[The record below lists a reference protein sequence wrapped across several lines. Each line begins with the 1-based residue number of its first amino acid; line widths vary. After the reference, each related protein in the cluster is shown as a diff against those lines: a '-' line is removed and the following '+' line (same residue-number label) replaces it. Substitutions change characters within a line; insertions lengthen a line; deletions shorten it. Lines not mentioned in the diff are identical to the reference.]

1 MIKYSVSDRI
11 GYITLNNPEKRNSLD
26 ANMVTSLRQIFKQAE
41 SDDNVKVIVLN
52 ANGNIFSSG
61 ADLGYIQSLQNKTL
75 EENLADSQNLMFLFE
90 TIYTLSKVV
99 IAQIEGAAVA
109 AGCGLATVC
118 DVSFAVPE
126 AVFGYTEVQIGF
138 VPAIVSVFLLRKVGE
153 ARAKE
158 LLLSGK
164 LVSAEIACQLGL
176 INFVEDNNQIK
187 DTVRRYALNL
197 CSDASAESLR
207 LTKMLIAQTQSM
219 HIANA
224 LLMASQ
230 VNAQARTSEDCKRG
244 IAAFLNKEKVN
255 W

>member
-1 MIKYSVSDRI
+1 MVLYTVSERI
-11 GYITLNNPEKRNSLD
+11 AYITLNNPEKRNALD
-26 ANMVTSLRQIFKQAE
+26 AEMVSTLRCTFKEAE
-41 SDDNVKVIVLN
+41 ADPNVKVIILN
-52 ANGNIFSSG
+52 ANGKVFSSG
-61 ADLGYIQSLQNKTL
+61 ADMAYIQSLQNKTL

-90 TIYTLSKVV
+90 SIYSLSKVV

-126 AVFGYTEVQIGF
+126 AVFGYTEVRIGF

-176 INFVEDNNQIK
+176 INFVEDSHSIK
-187 DTVRRYALNL
+187 DTVRRYALNI
-197 CSDASAESLR
+197 CNDASTESLR

-219 HIANA
+219 HIADA
-224 LLMASQ
+224 LLTAART
-230 VNAQARTSEDCKRG
+230 NAQARTSDDFKRG
-244 IAAFLNKEKVN
+244 ITAFLNNEKVN